1 MMSEAIS
8 TEEAVEITRT
18 FNAPIN
24 TVYKAFTEV
33 EAVSQWGCG
42 NSYENINLD
51 MDVRP
56 GGVIHHRVKS
66 KGDDTLW
73 TFFGVYQEVEK
84 NRKLVYTFDWKTDW
98 RESPTPSLVDIE
110 FQSLGD
116 TTEIQL
122 SHTGIPGPGIPS
134 TEKHWDEF
142 LGVLEDF
149 LRADTIN

>member
-1 MMSEAIS
+1 MSQAIR
-8 TEEAVEITRT
+8 TEEAVEIKRI
-18 FNAPIN
+18 FDAPLK

-42 NSYENINLD
+42 KTYKNISLD

-56 GGVIHHRVKS
+56 GGVIHHRVKA
-66 KGDDTLW
+66 KDDGSQW
-73 TFFGVYQEVEK
+73 TFFGVYQEVETNK
-84 NRKLVYTFDWKTDW
+84 KLVYTFDWKTDW

-122 SHTGIPGPGIPS
+122 LHSGVPGPGIPS
-134 TEKHWDEF
+134 TQKHWDEF
-142 LGVLEDF
+142 LGVLEEF
-149 LRADTIN
+149 LMADAID